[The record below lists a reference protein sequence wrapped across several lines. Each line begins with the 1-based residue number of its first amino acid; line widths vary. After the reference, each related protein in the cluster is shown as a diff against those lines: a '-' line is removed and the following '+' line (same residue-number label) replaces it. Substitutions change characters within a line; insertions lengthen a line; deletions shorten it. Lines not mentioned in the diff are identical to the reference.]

1 MTSCLLASMCWRR
14 IVMRRLRT
22 HFEQV
27 PLAVAKKIL
36 ADELKQKSAA
46 ERAQGSRN
54 EELEEAPLA
63 ETTVDD

>member
-1 MTSCLLASMCWRR
+1 
-14 IVMRRLRT
+14 MRRLRT

-36 ADELKQKSAA
+36 ADELKQKQAA

-63 ETTVDD
+63 KPRSMIEVKRG

>member
-1 MTSCLLASMCWRR
+1 
-14 IVMRRLRT
+14 MRRLRT

-36 ADELKQKSAA
+36 ADELKKKQAA
-46 ERAQGSRN
+46 ERAQGSWT
-54 EELEEAPLA
+54 EDLEEAPLA

>member
-1 MTSCLLASMCWRR
+1 
-14 IVMRRLRT
+14 MRRPRT

-36 ADELKQKSAA
+36 ADELKQQQATEWA
-46 ERAQGSRN
+46 PGSRD
-54 EELEEAPLA
+54 EKLEEAPLA

>member
-14 IVMRRLRT
+14 IVMRRRRT

-36 ADELKQKSAA
+36 ADELKRKQAA

-54 EELEEAPLA
+54 EELEEASLA

>member
-1 MTSCLLASMCWRR
+1 
-14 IVMRRLRT
+14 MRKLRT

-36 ADELKQKSAA
+36 ADELKQKQAA
-46 ERAQGSRN
+46 ERAQGSGN

>member
-1 MTSCLLASMCWRR
+1 
-14 IVMRRLRT
+14 MRRLRT

-36 ADELKQKSAA
+36 ADELKQKKAV

-54 EELEEAPLA
+54 DELEEAPFSRNHGR
-63 ETTVDD
+63 

>member
-1 MTSCLLASMCWRR
+1 MP
-14 IVMRRLRT
+14 RLRT

-36 ADELKQKSAA
+36 ADELKQKQAA
-46 ERAQGSRN
+46 ERTQGSRN
-54 EELEEAPLA
+54 DELEEAPFA

>member
-1 MTSCLLASMCWRR
+1 MP
-14 IVMRRLRT
+14 RLRT

-36 ADELKQKSAA
+36 ADELKEKQAA
-46 ERAQGSRN
+46 ERAEGSRN
-54 EELEEAPLA
+54 DELEEA

>member
-1 MTSCLLASMCWRR
+1 
-14 IVMRRLRT
+14 MRRLKT

-36 ADELKQKSAA
+36 ADELKQKQAA
-46 ERAQGSRN
+46 EQAQDSRN

-63 ETTVDD
+63 KSTVDD